1 MIEETH
7 FETFL
12 YISKNK
18 YQIFVQNKNDLRNLY
33 NEEIIINDQIELYS
47 LSKFLDENIYKIEKM
62 VNSFIRNIILII
74 EDEKVLSVDISIKKT
89 NYEKNTSH
97 KYLETNLVEVKDI
110 FRENYHDQ
118 IIMHMV
124 IINKD
129 TNENNLLLN
138 NPDINDE
145 YLYLEVNFISIL
157 NSFTFI
163 YEKLLEKHQIKIEK
177 YMSGS
182 YIKSFLDKEVSEL
195 TIMANQLNNGL
206 NKNEVKLVSKT
217 SKNRGFFERFFL
229 LFS

>member
-1 MIEETH
+1 M
-7 FETFL
+7 
-12 YISKNK
+12 
-18 YQIFVQNKNDLRNLY
+18 
-33 NEEIIINDQIELYS
+33 
-47 LSKFLDENIYKIEKM
+47 
-62 VNSFIRNIILII
+62 II

-97 KYLETNLVEVKDI
+97 KYLEKNLVEVKDI

-138 NPDINDE
+138 NSDINDE

-217 SKNRGFFERFFL
+217 SENRGFFERFFL